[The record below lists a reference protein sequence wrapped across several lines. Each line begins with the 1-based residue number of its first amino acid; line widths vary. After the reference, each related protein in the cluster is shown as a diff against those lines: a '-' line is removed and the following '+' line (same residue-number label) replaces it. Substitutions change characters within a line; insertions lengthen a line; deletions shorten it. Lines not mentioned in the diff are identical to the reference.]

1 MSDLKRLAKLK
12 ALSDMIVDQHLGKL
26 QACAAARTVSQQRLE
41 GLRVTEKPEME
52 PIAQAQTMLRYEQ
65 WADARRAEIN
75 ITLARQTAEWME
87 ARKEAQLAFGR
98 AQVLGRLQHKLN
110 KKS

>member
-1 MSDLKRLAKLK
+1 MSSLKRLQKLK
-12 ALSDMIVDQHLGKL
+12 ALSDMIFDQHLSTL
-26 QACAAARTVSQQRLE
+26 QVCAAARATSQQRLE
-41 GLRVTEKPEME
+41 GLRVKETPAMD

-87 ARKEAQLAFGR
+87 ARKDAQRAFGR
-98 AQVLGRLQHKLN
+98 AQVLGQLQDKLG
-110 KKS
+110 KKP